1 MYPFVSGEFTPL
13 EYHANISSESAKVDT
28 LNKEWNTKVIIFIA
42 FNLVIIA
49 FYKFSVTDFNMIN
62 TSTIVYRDGVLKHQR
77 INQDFKDLKHLKSW
91 LNTVAD
97 EMQET
102 SEKIPRDEY
111 NIVTKN
117 NCIVLKKVFDI
128 NTYVSVTIRHM

>member
-1 MYPFVSGEFTPL
+1 MLTTSVKTKKEYKSGGYNPPDSL
-13 EYHANISSESAKVDT
+13 KR
-28 LNKEWNTKVIIFIA
+28 K
-42 FNLVIIA
+42 
-49 FYKFSVTDFNMIN
+49 DFNMIN

-91 LNTVAD
+91 LNNMAD
-97 EMQET
+97 ELQEST
-102 SEKIPRDEY
+102 EKIPRDEY

-117 NCIVLKKVFDI
+117 NCIVLRKVFDI